1 MRLRFSRRRVALLA
15 TTGAFALVSASA
27 LQAQQAASPPVRDS
41 AQSNTEPAEIVVT
54 GTRASLSRAVDA
66 KRNASTVI
74 DSISQEELG
83 KFPDRNVAD
92 SLGNIPGITVR
103 RTRGAE
109 GQNVTIRGLG
119 QGFSI
124 VMLNNRI
131 LPTDSSGR
139 DFAFDVLPSEMISGA
154 DVYKGV
160 QASLREGS
168 IGGAINLRSARPFD
182 YDGLTAF
189 GSLEADYNDLSDK
202 IGTKVTGVVSDT
214 FANETIGALL
224 SVSWS
229 KRDVRTDN
237 LREYFIVEETEAGT
251 GVDFNGNGA
260 IDDDGEG
267 YVYPSFYSPGVV
279 VGTRE
284 RLGISGAL
292 QFRPTDRLEVTF
304 DGLYSHYSTPTKN
317 YAQSNFLES
326 ARFEPGSITVDENN
340 VVTGFTINDLV
351 AEVLTYEEPRTV
363 DTYLFG
369 GNAKWEASDFA
380 TFTLDGYWGN
390 ASRNSAGKERFVVAG
405 VTGATGVFATNNGGM
420 PDFAVTIP
428 GGRSLA
434 EGTDEDYRAHYI
446 GITGSNVDDTVYGLQ
461 LDGTFETGSGFLRAI
476 KVGGS
481 FSRRTKTLDQYGNP
495 QTECTFCG
503 YPFTFADIGASVVR
517 PFPFDNLLQG
527 QDGDFPRNF
536 PTFDIDAYLDALAG
550 AEGTIVDP
558 ATGEVY
564 PAGAAE
570 QIVERLPVESFDIR
584 EEIYAG
590 YVQANFEQ
598 DRFRGNLGVRFVQT
612 DTLARGAIDQIV
624 SITKQPNQTANYD
637 VVRSPAT
644 PVEGRGDYFRALP
657 SINLAY
663 DFTDELRLRFAAAK
677 VIARPSLDQLSP
689 ASSDNSETG
698 DFTKYNYGNPNLK
711 PIEAKQA
718 DLSLEWYFAPG
729 SILAGAV
736 FYKDIENFITTGVG
750 HEEIAGQ
757 DFTVVTVTNGDS
769 GKVKGMELT
778 LNWLLPSGFG
788 FAGNLTVTDSEAR
801 FGDISGELEDVT
813 PLSVNLSA
821 LYERGPVSAKV
832 TYSYDKGRTVQ
843 LDGIVEGLSVL
854 ADEYNDLSFSASYDV
869 TPNVELFVEGSN
881 LLNESIRH
889 FNTYRN
895 VPAFYEE
902 NGRSFFVGVRGRL

>member
-1 MRLRFSRRRVALLA
+1 MTLSFSRRIQWLA
-15 TTGAFALVSASA
+15 TAGAIALIAA
-27 LQAQQAASPPVRDS
+27 PTAQAQETPPPPPSD
-41 AQSNTEPAEIVVT
+41 AGQEAPADEVVVT
-54 GTRASLSRAVDA
+54 GTRASLSRAVEA
-66 KRNASTVI
+66 KRDASTVI

-124 VMLNNRI
+124 VTLNDRI

-189 GSLEADYNDLSDK
+189 GSIEADYNDLSEK
-202 IGTKVTGVVSDT
+202 VGTKVTGVISNT
-214 FANETIGALL
+214 FADGTVGALL

-229 KRDVRTDN
+229 KRDIRTDN
-237 LREYFIVEETEAGT
+237 LREYFIVQETEADT
-251 GVDFNGNGA
+251 DVDFNGNGA

-292 QFRPTDRLEVTF
+292 QFKPSDKLEITL
-304 DGLYSHYSTPTKN
+304 DGLYSHYATPTKN
-317 YAQSNFLES
+317 YAQSNFIES
-326 ARFEPGSITVDENN
+326 AKFVPGSITVDENN
-340 VVTGFTINDLV
+340 IVTGFEMNDLV

-363 DTYLFG
+363 ETYLFG
-369 GNAKWEASDFA
+369 ANMKWAASDAASF
-380 TFTLDGYWGN
+380 TFDGYWGKAAREN
-390 ASRNSAGKERFVVAG
+390 AGKERFVVAG
-405 VTGATGVFATNNGGM
+405 IPGATGRFATRDGEM

-434 EGTDEDYRAHYI
+434 EGTDDDYRVHYI
-446 GITGSNVDDTVYGLQ
+446 GITGANVDDQVYGAQ
-461 LDGTFETGSGFLRAI
+461 LNGAFETGTGLLRAI
-476 KVGGS
+476 KVGAS
-481 FSRRTKTLDQYGNP
+481 FNRREKTLDQFGNP

-503 YPFTFADIGASVVR
+503 YPFTFGEVGASVIR
-517 PFPFDNLLQG
+517 PMPVDRLLRGQG
-527 QDGDFPRNF
+527 GNFPRNF
-536 PTFDIDAYLDALAG
+536 PIFDIDEYLAALPR
-550 AEGTIVDP
+550 AEGTIIDP
-558 ATGEVY
+558 NTGLPY
-564 PAGAAE
+564 PAGAGT
-570 QIVERLPVESFDIR
+570 QIVERKPVESFAIS
-584 EEIYAG
+584 ENIYAG
-590 YVQANFEQ
+590 YVQA
-598 DRFRGNLGVRFVQT
+598 DFRAGAFGGNVGVRFVKTQT
-612 DTLARGAIDQIV
+612 LSRGAIDQIV
-624 SITKQPNQTANYD
+624 SITKQPNNTANYD

-644 PVEGRGDYFRALP
+644 PVEGRGDYFRVLP
-657 SINLAY
+657 SLNLSY
-663 DFTDELRLRFAAAK
+663 DFTDKLKLRFAGAK
-677 VIARPSLDQLSP
+677 VIARPSIDQLSP

-698 DFTKYNYGNPNLK
+698 DFTKYNFGNPDLK
-711 PIEAKQA
+711 PVEANQA

-729 SILAGAV
+729 SMLSGAV
-736 FYKDIENFITTGVG
+736 FYKDIKNFITTGVG
-750 HEEIAGQ
+750 EEQIAGY
-757 DFTVVTVTNGDS
+757 DFTVITVTNGDS
-769 GKVKGMELT
+769 GKVKGAELT

-788 FAGNLTVTDSEAR
+788 FAGNLTVTDSDAR

-832 TYSYDKGRTVQ
+832 TYSYDKRRTVQ
-843 LDGIVEGLSVL
+843 LDGFVQGLSVL
-854 ADEYNDLSFSASYDV
+854 ADEYNDLSFSASYDI
-869 TPNVELFVEGSN
+869 TRNVELFVEGSN
-881 LLNESIRH
+881 LLDESIRQ
-889 FNTYRN
+889 FNTHRN

-902 NGRSFFVGVRGRL
+902 NGRSFFVGVRARL